1 MMRRGTHFLLSPERF
16 ALAARQARLS
26 SCKKLGQPEERITN
40 GAFAL
45 FDKQSQHR
53 QSASAPP
60 LASHPPLARRIV
72 EVASE
77 LVPSTSQDT
86 SKKSQE
92 QSDPW
97 HTFSPMGLA
106 AVSTVGNL
114 FALAAAASHDHIA
127 LRVFAGSS
135 SSFVFA
141 FNMLMPKPLKMHQKT
156 AGAWGFVF
164 AILHFANL
172 FVLLRESQGVQLSD
186 EEEAVY
192 ESSFQRF
199 GVTPRQFRHLL
210 NAGAEFKDLAPG
222 EVLAHGGKP
231 VDRVMFVVA
240 GTCRAEREQ
249 GIAYLEYH
257 QDVFVGELMPA
268 RWRAEYQG
276 CPILLRHADEEH
288 DSDWEDKW
296 LIEHAE
302 ASAQRLRRTKPDSR
316 RLLMDGMAQ
325 NVCLTKLQGGSA
337 WVGTVRAGECGCRV
351 LTWPLALF
359 TNKVGADE
367 KLCKSMEKIDEL
379 GLASK
384 ISAGCSRKM
393 LDTYREL
400 LDLVVADGRIPP
412 EQKHALHRYRA
423 RHGIPDAEHFNMLEK
438 LGWSQA
444 EFEDGILNSKWASIS
459 RLWRQ
464 SHGGCKV

>member
-1 MMRRGTHFLLSPERF
+1 MAAFAVPARETRF
-16 ALAARQARLS
+16 S
-26 SCKKLGQPEERITN
+26 CCKKIGQFNERTTK
-40 GAFAL
+40 GSFAL
-45 FDKQSQHR
+45 FDKQKQHR
-53 QSASAPP
+53 QFTAAA
-60 LASHPPLARRIV
+60 LALPPPLARRIV

-77 LVPSTSQDT
+77 LVPVTSQAT
-86 SKKSQE
+86 SNKSEE
-92 QSDPW
+92 QPDPW
-97 HTFSPMGLA
+97 HTLSPVGLA
-106 AVSTVGNL
+106 LVSTVGNL
-114 FALAAAASHDHIA
+114 FALAAAASHDHVA
-127 LRVFAGSS
+127 LRALAGSAS
-135 SSFVFA
+135 SCVFA

-156 AGAWGFVF
+156 AAGWGFAF
-164 AILHFANL
+164 AILHFTNL
-172 FVLLRESQGVQLSD
+172 CLLLRESRGVQLSD

-199 GVTPRQFRHLL
+199 GVTPRQFRYLL

-222 EVLAHGGKP
+222 EVLAHGGRP
-231 VDRVMFVVA
+231 VDRVMLVVA
-240 GTCRAEREQ
+240 GSCSAEREQ
-249 GIAYLEYH
+249 GVTFLEYH

-276 CPILLRHADEEH
+276 CPILFSQAEEEH

-302 ASAQRLRRTKPDSR
+302 ASAQRLKRTKPDSR

-325 NVCLTKLQGGSA
+325 HVCLTKLQGGSA
-337 WVGTVRAGECGCRV
+337 WLGTVRAGETGCRV
-351 LTWPLALF
+351 LAWPLALF
-359 TNKVGADE
+359 TNTVGADE
-367 KLCKSMEKIDEL
+367 KLCKSIERIDEL

-393 LDTYREL
+393 LDSYSEL

-423 RHGIPDAEHFNMLEK
+423 RHGIPDAEHFHMLEK

-444 EFEDGILNSKWASIS
+444 EYDDGILDSKWASVS
-459 RLWRQ
+459 RLWRK
-464 SHGGCKV
+464 SHGGCNV